1 MNYIQLAQALL
12 SKRLENGINQ
22 LPLGN
27 APWAQNA
34 IRAIQTG
41 DAQLGEQLASNI
53 CNSYGLNR
61 STIEEQIR
69 NTKI

>member
-1 MNYIQLAQALL
+1 MNYMQLAQSLL
-12 SKRLENGINQ
+12 EARIQNGASQ

-41 DAQLGEQLASNI
+41 DSQLGEQLASNI
-53 CNSYGLNR
+53 CSSYGLDR
-61 STIEEQIR
+61 SYVEQIIR